1 MRKKIALL
9 IGVAVLLTTL
19 AGCKRLEKI
28 IYPTKRSYGFNE
40 IEKQVISDL
49 EKGRNKELVSYF
61 AIDIRKKY
69 GTKEIMKELKNAEDG
84 LGEVRDFHSEEIG
97 KSGHRGGLGETITTW
112 EIRLDTDQGKFYAIV
127 SWSSGD
133 NSKDEKLERE
143 TEGIKNLMLYPEE
156 YNNSEGLDQF
166 VDVDFPV
173 LYPGIQR

>member
-1 MRKKIALL
+1 MRRVSALL
-9 IGVAVLLTTL
+9 VGISMTVSVF
-19 AGCKRLEKI
+19 AGCSRIDKI
-28 IYPTKRSYGFNE
+28 LYPTKRSYGFNE

-112 EIRLDTDQGKFYAIV
+112 ETRLDTDQGKFYAIV

-143 TEGIKNLMLYPEE
+143 TEGLKNLMLFSEE

-166 VDVDFPV
+166 INVDFPV
-173 LYPGIQR
+173 LYPGIKR